1 MKNYQLNLAN
11 MARTLTEI
19 LQALRA
25 DFVANI
31 TLVSIYGLDT
41 SLTFE
46 DQFSKVSFEAILTY
60 LVASAIFL
68 YETIVSAKSD
78 EIESKIATE
87 YPFSI
92 PWYSNI
98 ALSFQLGDYL
108 VFDENTYK
116 FAYPVIDP
124 EKQIIK
130 YTTIRQRQIG
140 GVTKLQVFA
149 TKANKAA
156 LTADEL
162 LAFSAYIFRAGAG
175 GTHFDYISLAPDQLV
190 INLTVYYNPQILN
203 STGAKLSDGTKP
215 VEIAI
220 NDYLNGIKYGGTYNR
235 TKQTD
240 YVQLAEGVND
250 VVLGDVSVN
259 GDLNNAQTFESASGF
274 YQAQSI
280 IVNYIVNYEG

>member
-1 MKNYQLNLAN
+1 

-19 LQALRA
+19 LQAIRA
-25 DFVANI
+25 DFVTNI

-41 SLTFE
+41 RTFDE
-46 DQFSKVSFEAILTY
+46 QFSKVSFEAILTY
-60 LVASAIFL
+60 VVASAIFL
-68 YETIVSAKSD
+68 YETIISAKSD
-78 EIESKIATE
+78 EIESKIASE

-98 ALSFQLGDYL
+98 ALAFQLGDSL
-108 VFDENTYK
+108 VFDETTYK
-116 FAYPVIDP
+116 FAYPVVDP
-124 EKQIIK
+124 AKQIIK

-149 TKANKAA
+149 TKANKTA
-156 LTADEL
+156 LTTDEL
-162 LAFSAYIFRAGAG
+162 SAFSAYIFKAGAA
-175 GTHFDYISLAPDQLV
+175 GTHFEYISLSPDQLV

-203 STGAKLSDGTKP
+203 STGAKLSDVTKP

-220 NDYLNGIKYGGTYNR
+220 NNYLNDIKYGGTYNR

-250 VVLGDVSVN
+250 VVLGNISVN
-259 GDLNNAQTFESASGF
+259 GDLNNSQTFESASGF
-274 YQAQSI
+274 YQAQTI
-280 IVNYIVNYEG
+280 LVTYIANYEG